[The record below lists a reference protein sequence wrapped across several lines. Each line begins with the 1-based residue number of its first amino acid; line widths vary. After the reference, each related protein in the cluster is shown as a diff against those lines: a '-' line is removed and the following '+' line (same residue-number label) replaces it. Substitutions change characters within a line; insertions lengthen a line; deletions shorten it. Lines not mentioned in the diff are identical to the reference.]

1 MISAGLLGNTSG
13 TTPLVTAE
21 TIFWRSGANGMM
33 LRSIVLPLA
42 FS

>member
-1 MISAGLLGNTSG
+1 MSSVGVFWNRSG

-21 TIFWRSGANGMM
+21 TIFWRIGANGMM